1 MSYPC
6 GVCDKETT
14 GTRCLLCRSCDV
26 WYHAECESVSKVLF
40 STLDKNRNLAYTCAA
55 CVENPPDNS
64 DNAFKMEMRKEFAAI
79 KDSHRT
85 LADDMKTV
93 VGEIRAE
100 LANGLKEIK
109 DDVLNC
115 RTLIS
120 SHDMANKKKFYDLEL
135 QNHVLQHRLN
145 RSDIVI
151 TGLSDKLADL
161 NAIVKGL
168 GAYLKV
174 EIIPADIS
182 NVMYIRNRRAIL
194 VKFVEV
200 SKRDKLMSAYY
211 KSKSLKVSDVIDVID
226 DKRVYMND
234 NYSTLANKLLKL
246 CWKLKNDKK
255 INGYS
260 IINREVLKTKIIML
274 NGEVKIANI
283 QECTDLFHLNS

>member
-79 KDSHRT
+79 
-85 LADDMKTV
+85 KTV

-194 VKFVEV
+194 VKFFEV

-211 KSKSLKVSDVIDVID
+211 KSKSVKVSDVIDVID

-246 CWKLKNDKK
+246 CWKLKYDKK